1 MNLGISDKAFRVL
14 SYRGHSHRLFKKEA
28 TKAYTAK
35 GRKGLLMELQ
45 NCGEK
50 DQTKNVNVPMEQEQ
64 SPLQQNLEEKGDFQR
79 IFFIHLLF
87 SEKPQRPPI
96 ETVHAALRK
105 AFGQVDIV
113 CSKGLWSFALKKYPV
128 DFSDVKQVPAQIL
141 LTEEMPSGTE
151 KLGFMERSQLWNIP
165 DGEALLDRCPWKVM
179 LSDFMSSLLSYQERS
194 QMLLEWLQ
202 VAMDLFPSC
211 LGVWVPSAGKLHT
224 AQQVRDIL
232 AEKQDPF
239 IRLAVNARFFRIQ
252 GTQDNVVDTLGRYA
266 LGLPDVQYH
275 FHEMDPN
282 HVVNHAYCLASYLFQ
297 NNSPIQSG
305 ETVDGIGPDGNIQRG
320 IQWRCQYEHALIQ
333 PAREV
338 LDICPGIYASGFREE
353 G

>member
-141 LTEEMPSGTE
+141 LTE
-151 KLGFMERSQLWNIP
+151 
-165 DGEALLDRCPWKVM
+165 
-179 LSDFMSSLLSYQERS
+179 
-194 QMLLEWLQ
+194 
-202 VAMDLFPSC
+202 
-211 LGVWVPSAGKLHT
+211 
-224 AQQVRDIL
+224 
-232 AEKQDPF
+232 
-239 IRLAVNARFFRIQ
+239 
-252 GTQDNVVDTLGRYA
+252 
-266 LGLPDVQYH
+266 
-275 FHEMDPN
+275 
-282 HVVNHAYCLASYLFQ
+282 
-297 NNSPIQSG
+297 
-305 ETVDGIGPDGNIQRG
+305 
-320 IQWRCQYEHALIQ
+320 
-333 PAREV
+333 
-338 LDICPGIYASGFREE
+338 
-353 G
+353 